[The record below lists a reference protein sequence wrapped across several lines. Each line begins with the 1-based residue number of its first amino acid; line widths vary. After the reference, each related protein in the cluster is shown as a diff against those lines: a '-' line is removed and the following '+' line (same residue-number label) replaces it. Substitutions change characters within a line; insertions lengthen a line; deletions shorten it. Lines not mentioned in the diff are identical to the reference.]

1 MTDSITRVVLEE
13 RAVENKPLG
22 RHIEHDPRSRAYAF
36 GVSIAPLVNVKHK
49 RHGAIF
55 NQLKLGSCTTNAA
68 CGAKNSDPLF
78 KKGDKILHEKEAV
91 DFYKIATLLDGFPGS
106 YPPDDTGSSGLAA
119 AKALYNKGLIRAY
132 HWAFGIDQALAALQ
146 VAPVITGI
154 GWPEGFDDPNPDG
167 IVLPTGQDRGGH
179 EFVVRSY
186 ARDPQDPLD
195 SIVGADNSWGYNWGL
210 HGHFYFTV
218 RTWAERLEIQV
229 DVTVLVL

>member
-91 DFYKIATLLDGFPGS
+91 DFTRSPHSWMVSRAATLR
-106 YPPDDTGSSGLAA
+106 TT
-119 AKALYNKGLIRAY
+119 
-132 HWAFGIDQALAALQ
+132 Q
-146 VAPVITGI
+146 
-154 GWPEGFDDPNPDG
+154 
-167 IVLPTGQDRGGH
+167 
-179 EFVVRSY
+179 
-186 ARDPQDPLD
+186 DPQASQQLRPCTTR
-195 SIVGADNSWGYNWGL
+195 G
-210 HGHFYFTV
+210 
-218 RTWAERLEIQV
+218 
-229 DVTVLVL
+229 